1 VNRAASTA
9 FCVSSF
15 GTAGTAGSVGTVVVV
30 LCALMLTAAPMTA
43 QGREDRLATIDSLHD
58 ALKPVSEMIELKG
71 MLAADSGWYPA
82 LWRAAEAEV
91 DIARL
96 IKGEHE
102 SSRRLRDSVFEVAAD
117 YARRSV
123 AADSLGAEGHF
134 TVALALGE
142 LSRTRGGKERVRFA
156 RIIYDEAARATALDS
171 LHDGAEHVLG
181 AWHAEVM
188 RLSGIQRFFAKTLFG
203 AGFMDRAAW
212 DSAVVHL
219 ERAVAIKPEYL
230 FHRLELARVYADLE
244 RWADANAQLDVIPG
258 LAPTDVLDREH
269 RAEAAALRERVAK
282 KLADAGR

>member
-1 VNRAASTA
+1 MHRIHN
-9 FCVSSF
+9 
-15 GTAGTAGSVGTVVVV
+15 SVLSLLPVPPVLLV
-30 LCALMLTAAPMTA
+30 LCAPMLATTPLHA
-43 QGREDRLATIDSLHD
+43 QGAESRLASIDSLHD

-82 LWRAAEAEV
+82 LWRAARAEV

-102 SSRRLRDSVFEVAAD
+102 SSRKLRDSVYEVAAD
-117 YARRSV
+117 YARRAV

-142 LSRTRGGKERVRFA
+142 MSRTRGGKERVRFA

-171 LHDGAEHVLG
+171 LHDGAEHILG
-181 AWHAEVM
+181 AWHAEIE
-188 RLSGIQRFFAKTLFG
+188 RLSGVQRFFAKTLFG
-203 AGFMDRAAW
+203 AGFMDRASW

-219 ERAVAIKPEYL
+219 ERAVALKPDYL
-230 FHRLELARVYADLE
+230 FHRLELAEVYADLE
-244 RWADANAQLDVIPG
+244 RWADANAELEVIPG
-258 LAPTDVLDREH
+258 LAPTDVLDRDH
-269 RAEAAALRERVAK
+269 RAAAAALHERVAK